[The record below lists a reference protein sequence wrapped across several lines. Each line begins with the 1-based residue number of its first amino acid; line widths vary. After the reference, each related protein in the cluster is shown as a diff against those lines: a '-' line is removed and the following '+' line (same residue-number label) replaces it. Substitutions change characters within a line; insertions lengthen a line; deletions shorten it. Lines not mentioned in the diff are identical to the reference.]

1 MHRRANF
8 LPKNINVHADEIIP
22 SAVQI
27 VNDIDIELDDFE
39 KYEMIIKRT
48 RVINFSCP
56 FNFVICSNV

>member
-39 KYEMIIKRT
+39 KYEMIIEK
-48 RVINFSCP
+48 N
-56 FNFVICSNV
+56 